1 MPDMPNTAVK
11 ESGSTLTSAEGGDG
25 GMNGVSSLRKL
36 TLSEREVQILD
47 GLVKGYAN
55 KVIAR
60 TCDISEAT
68 VKVHMKS
75 ILRKIR
81 VANRTQAAVWA
92 LEHGYC
98 AEESRD

>member
-1 MPDMPNTAVK
+1 MASRPMEIEISRN
-11 ESGSTLTSAEGGDG
+11 GSC
-25 GMNGVSSLRKL
+25 K
-36 TLSEREVQILD
+36 ILD
-47 GLVKGYAN
+47 SLVKGHAN

-60 TCDISEAT
+60 KCAISEAT

-98 AEESRD
+98 DEGSEVEP